1 MLQKFSK
8 ILSLLVIILILST
21 FSVCY
26 GTEIITTSQDASQS
40 TSNITL
46 EENFHYGDLYLSKS
60 KVVIDNIVYGNV
72 YIIANTVE
80 ITGQIE
86 GNLFVLCNNLNIDN
100 SVSNGGL
107 VGGSI
112 YACANNI
119 YYNGACTY
127 LYTIANKLDMTYDS
141 FVIRD
146 AKIAALNSDI
156 RSGIGRDLD
165 LQSINIKLGNETELP
180 AIYGNLNYSSLKKL
194 EVPEGII
201 SPENPKE
208 NPEENITYTNLLSLN
223 NYNIKDI
230 LIDISSSVI
239 ITLAVFLILN
249 TFIKNYKE
257 KIYNFDF
264 SVLQLIK
271 AFGIGL
277 VSIIIIPLIS
287 ILLLI
292 TSVGTILGIILAIL
306 FFVLYSISLP
316 VLCIKIANVLKPIL
330 KLNKLPI
337 FILVISLISII
348 LYVLSLIPFVGII
361 LYLIIKII
369 SIGLVLYT
377 FLPQRKLIAEVET
390 EKTEIIKQNKEEKE
404 KRKQEKFEAKVAKK
418 QAKLEAKELNK
429 KDNTDL

>member
-1 MLQKFSK
+1 MLQKFLK

-21 FSVCY
+21 LSVCY
-26 GTEIITTSQDASQS
+26 GTEAITTSQDASQP
-40 TSNITL
+40 TTNINL
-46 EENFHYGDLYLSKS
+46 EKSFHYGDLYLSKS
-60 KVVIDNIVYGNV
+60 KVTIDNIVYGNV

-86 GNLFVLCNNLNIDN
+86 GNLFVLCNKLIIDN
-100 SVSNGGL
+100 SVNNGGL

-156 RSGIGRDLD
+156 RSGIGRDLN
-165 LQSINIKLGNETELP
+165 LQSINIKFGNETELP
-180 AIYGNLNYSSLKKL
+180 AIYGNLNYSSLKKV
-194 EVPEGII
+194 EIPEGII
-201 SPENPKE
+201 SPENQKE
-208 NPEENITYTNLLSLN
+208 NPEENINFSNLLSLN
-223 NYNIKDI
+223 NYNIKNI
-230 LIDISSSVI
+230 LINVSSSI
-239 ITLAVFLILN
+239 ILTLTVFLILN
-249 TFIKNYKE
+249 TFLKNYKE

-264 SVLQLIK
+264 SALILIK

-277 VSIIIIPLIS
+277 ATIIVIPLIS
-287 ILLLI
+287 ILLLL

-316 VLCIKIANVLKPIL
+316 VLCIKIANALKPIL
-330 KLNKLPI
+330 KLSKLPI
-337 FILVISLISII
+337 LLLISLISII
-348 LYVLSLIPFVGII
+348 LYGLSLIPFIGII

-377 FLPQRKLIAEVET
+377 FLPQRKLITKSET
-390 EKTEIIKQNKEEKE
+390 EKTETKKKNKEEKE

-418 QAKLEAKELNK
+418 QAKLEAKELKK